1 MKDMSRCMQVLAT
14 GASGASSIGN
24 ECALPMEQCMRQV
37 WAHLDR
43 ALLEGKQ
50 ENPRWSVASCFGTI
64 DPTQY
69 MMSVL
74 GLGQE
79 LKLRGCQVHGRLEMS
94 SMPCPLI
101 AKRVRYHAGS
111 PSSKVTFQ
119 SVFAAGTSKCDAL
132 VGSFGDHDMAALAA
146 LGSSEFCPD
155 FLLLDLNLSP
165 KKGRDFE
172 EIFRSNFP
180 GYKQVFLVLKKYSAP
195 ESKVHASD
203 ERTLFAA
210 SCRSVPDLP
219 EPLELAWTKGIRVLN
234 DVLAPKVP
242 SLLQCLLDQ
251 KSATW
256 KYEMEAMRQHTG
268 GKRKRDVENEKASSA
283 QDHGDDNGRCPA
295 KERSVA
301 FLCSLFEV
309 AFWCLKCLLPT
320 REVYLVQ
327 GPTGARIRVLMRAP
341 WACIHNCQCRAK
353 NALKFLSLVRALPRI
368 ISVKDFFEPRT
379 KSLADGLQ
387 AQVASLRA
395 S

>member
-1 MKDMSRCMQVLAT
+1 
-14 GASGASSIGN
+14 
-24 ECALPMEQCMRQV
+24 MEQCMRQV

-283 QDHGDDNGRCPA
+283 QDHGDDNGPSHWQTAFKHKWLPSEHPEAVPGLEGLPSQSHLIHVHAAVLARRSA
-295 KERSVA
+295 KSDVP
-301 FLCSLFEV
+301 L
-309 AFWCLKCLLPT
+309 
-320 REVYLVQ
+320 
-327 GPTGARIRVLMRAP
+327 
-341 WACIHNCQCRAK
+341 
-353 NALKFLSLVRALPRI
+353 
-368 ISVKDFFEPRT
+368 
-379 KSLADGLQ
+379 LADAT
-387 AQVASLRA
+387 AQNWKSHHVAEGCLPPL
-395 S
+395 